1 MKVSLPKIVKKFLQ
15 VTTRLGLVL
24 LCSILLAVILRVFV
38 LSSFKIPTPSMT
50 PAIQPGDYIL
60 VNKLIL
66 GPRLFKNT
74 RFLEGGKV
82 ETFRLPGFRKIKHND
97 ILVFNFPYSGS
108 ERLRMDINV
117 YYVKRC
123 VAIPGDTF
131 YIKDAFYHVK
141 GCGDTLGNYPN
152 QMAYSKLLH
161 EGAMA
166 APQSYPYAPSH
177 PWTVQ
182 LFGPLYIPKAKDVLP
197 IDTGNVALYGR
208 LIEYETDQ
216 SIIIS
221 NDTVF
226 LDNRPLACYR
236 FRYNYYLMA
245 GDNVIDS
252 KDSRFWGL
260 LPEDHI
266 VGKATQVWKS
276 VDPSTGKWRMERV
289 MERIR

>member
-1 MKVSLPKIVKKFLQ
+1 MTKPLRNIVKKSLQ
-15 VTTRLGLVL
+15 VTARIGMVL
-24 LCSILLAVILRVFV
+24 LCSMLLAIVLRVFV
-38 LSSFKIPTPSMT
+38 FSSFKIPTPSMT

-82 ETFRLPGFRKIKHND
+82 ETFRLPGFRKIKRND

-152 QMAYSKLLH
+152 QVAYSRLLH

-166 APQSYPYAPSH
+166 APQSYPYVPSH
-177 PWTVQ
+177 PWTTQ

-197 IDTGNVALYGR
+197 IDTGNVTLYGR

-216 SIIIS
+216 SIRIS

-226 LDNRPLACYR
+226 LDNKPLSRHR
-236 FRYNYYLMA
+236 FRYNYYVMA

-252 KDSRFWGL
+252 RDSRFWGL

-266 VGKATQVWKS
+266 VGKATRIWKS
-276 VDPSTGKWRMERV
+276 VDPGTGEWRIERV
-289 MERIR
+289 CLQL

>member
-1 MKVSLPKIVKKFLQ
+1 MTIPLQKIVNKLFK
-15 VTTRLGLVL
+15 VTTRIGLVL
-24 LCSILLAVILRVFV
+24 LCSILLAIVLRVFV
-38 LSSFKIPTPSMT
+38 FSSFKIPTPSMT

-82 ETFRLPGFRKIKHND
+82 ETFRLPGFRKIKRND

-123 VAIPGDTF
+123 VAVPGDTF

-141 GCGDTLGNYPN
+141 GCSDTLGNYSN
-152 QMAYSKLLH
+152 QVAYSRLLH

-166 APQSYPYAPSH
+166 APQSYPYVPNH

-216 SIIIS
+216 SIHIS

-226 LDNRPLACYR
+226 LEDKQLTSHR
-236 FRYNYYLMA
+236 FRNNYYVMA
-245 GDNVIDS
+245 GDNVMDS
-252 KDSRFWGL
+252 RDSRFWGL

-266 VGKATQVWKS
+266 VGKATRIWKS
-276 VDPSTGKWRMERV
+276 IDPGTGKWRMERV
-289 MERIR
+289 MEMVR